1 MRSGADGAAQGS
13 APFHQPQAREVIGR
27 DLEATANSPAWIDAW
42 NAETARVM
50 REHRATWWVYAGD
63 ELIRHTA
70 AMRGTWGYEVKC
82 SCGWQTRTGCGLR
95 RYCQDQLDG
104 HRAEAR
110 SS

>member
-82 SCGWQTRTGCGLR
+82 SCGWQTRTGGG
-95 RYCQDQLDG
+95 Q
-104 HRAEAR
+104 
-110 SS
+110 